1 MANSYVYDYGIIIAI
16 IYYLIHSSYIF
27 KLNSDNFFQG
37 IGGIITVG
45 IIVFFVAL
53 VALMRNWNKKNKP
66 MQLWF
71 MFGVLSIIG
80 GIIYSSVKADEL
92 PEKEQKNYEE
102 NNQVR
107 TILSLVAYIVVG
119 FIAYNVIND
128 AQTCSSNPELL
139 CDKSYIVTFALV
151 SYAAYYIINIC
162 KNFSILGFIPNDG
175 EISISQGLITTLILS
190 FWQFYLYMVMDGFRY
205 GTVHKDVYDGLTRG
219 GSQSSI
225 QYLVYMSL
233 IYIIFTFSLHVMT
246 SNNCEKWD
254 DVEKINN
261 IKEIQANIIT
271 TAVTAILMIFSISN

>member
-45 IIVFFVAL
+45 VIVFFVAL

-139 CDKSYIVTFALV
+139 CDKSYIVTFALI

-162 KNFSILGFIPNDG
+162 KNFSILGFLPNDG
-175 EISISQGLITTLILS
+175 EISISQGLISTLILS

-205 GTVHKDVYDGLTRG
+205 GTVHKDVYHGLTRG

-233 IYIIFTFSLHVMT
+233 IYIIFTFSLHVMA

>member
-1 MANSYVYDYGIIIAI
+1 MVNSYVYDYGIIIAI

-37 IGGIITVG
+37 IGGIIIVG
-45 IIVFFVAL
+45 VIVFLVAL

-80 GIIYSSVKADEL
+80 GIIYSSVKVDEL
-92 PEKEQKNYEE
+92 PEKGQKNYEE

>member
-37 IGGIITVG
+37 IGGIIIVG
-45 IIVFFVAL
+45 VIVFFVAL

-219 GSQSSI
+219 GSQRSI

-233 IYIIFTFSLHVMT
+233 IYIIFTFSLHVMS

>member
-1 MANSYVYDYGIIIAI
+1 
-16 IYYLIHSSYIF
+16 
-27 KLNSDNFFQG
+27 
-37 IGGIITVG
+37 VG
-45 IIVFFVAL
+45 VIVFFVAL

-80 GIIYSSVKADEL
+80 GIIHSSVKADEL

-162 KNFSILGFIPNDG
+162 KNFSILGFLPNDG
-175 EISISQGLITTLILS
+175 EISISQGLISTLILS

-205 GTVHKDVYDGLTRG
+205 GTVHKDVYYGLTRG

-233 IYIIFTFSLHVMT
+233 IYIIFTFSLHVMA

>member
-45 IIVFFVAL
+45 VIVFLVAL

-119 FIAYNVIND
+119 FIAYNIIND

-162 KNFSILGFIPNDG
+162 KNFSILGFLPNDG
-175 EISISQGLITTLILS
+175 EISISQGLISTLILS

-205 GTVHKDVYDGLTRG
+205 GTVHKDVYHGLTRG

-233 IYIIFTFSLHVMT
+233 IYIIFTFSLHVMA

>member
-261 IKEIQANIIT
+261 IKEIQANTIT

>member
-45 IIVFFVAL
+45 VIVFLVAL

-175 EISISQGLITTLILS
+175 EISISQGLISTLILS

-205 GTVHKDVYDGLTRG
+205 GTVHKDVYHGLTRG

-233 IYIIFTFSLHVMT
+233 IYIIFTFSLHVMA

>member
-37 IGGIITVG
+37 IGGIIIVG
-45 IIVFFVAL
+45 VIVFFVAL

-233 IYIIFTFSLHVMT
+233 IYIIFTFSLHVMS

>member
-1 MANSYVYDYGIIIAI
+1 MANSYVYDYGIIMII

-37 IGGIITVG
+37 LGGIIIVG
-45 IIVFFVAL
+45 VIVFLIAL
-53 VALMRNWNKKNKP
+53 AALMRNWNRKNKP
-66 MQLWF
+66 MQLWL

-102 NNQVR
+102 SNQVR
-107 TILSLVAYIVVG
+107 TILSLMAYIVVG

-162 KNFSILGFIPNDG
+162 KNFSILGFLPDG
-175 EISISQGLITTLILS
+175 EDISISQGLISTLILS

-225 QYLVYMSL
+225 RYLVYMSL
-233 IYIIFTFSLHVMT
+233 IYIIFTFSLHAMT
-246 SNNCEKWD
+246 SNSCEKWED
-254 DVEKINN
+254 IQKINN

-271 TAVTAILMIFSISN
+271 TAVMAILMIFSISN

>member
-37 IGGIITVG
+37 IGGIIIVG
-45 IIVFFVAL
+45 VIVFFVAL

-175 EISISQGLITTLILS
+175 EISISQGLISTLILS

-219 GSQSSI
+219 GSQRSI

-233 IYIIFTFSLHVMT
+233 IYIIFTFSLHVMS